1 MCSMSYSRLNIF
13 AVCGAPVDACIE
25 RFTVSLPIYRLSKS
39 EKKFKEAAL
48 ANVRAEVLLPEEAG
62 FVEAEGEMERT
73 YRLQQDEVS
82 RSACRSFRTLCL
94 GLNNALGTVCSS
106 LFPSCL

>member
-1 MCSMSYSRLNIF
+1 MF
-13 AVCGAPVDACIE
+13 AVCGAPVDACTK
-25 RFTVSLPIYRLSKS
+25 RSPCPSLPICLYRLSKS

-73 YRLQQDEVS
+73 YRFQQKEVS
-82 RSACRSFRTLCL
+82 SACRSPSQMCHGFRTFCVM
-94 GLNNALGTVCSS
+94 G
-106 LFPSCL
+106 